1 MNIDQLR
8 KVAPRALPH
17 LASINAAM
25 EKFGIVGVPA
35 QAAFV
40 AQMLHESC
48 NFTQMEESLNYSPA
62 ALLATWPG
70 RFNLTTSAQY
80 GRSALHPANQAM
92 IANIAYG
99 DRMGN
104 GPASTNDGWRYRGRG
119 PGQLTGHDNYKACG
133 DAIGMDL
140 IAHPELVASPAAGC
154 MAFAWFWTKGNPTGK
169 SLSLLADKGQINAIS
184 VAVNGGRIGLDERR
198 QLTVDMMAA
207 MA

>member
-1 MNIDQLR
+1 M
-8 KVAPRALPH
+8 
-17 LASINAAM
+17 
-25 EKFGIVGVPA
+25 
-35 QAAFV
+35 
-40 AQMLHESC
+40 
-48 NFTQMEESLNYSPA
+48 
-62 ALLATWPG
+62 
-70 RFNLTTSAQY
+70 
-80 GRSALHPANQAM
+80 
-92 IANIAYG
+92 
-99 DRMGN
+99 
-104 GPASTNDGWRYRGRG
+104 
-119 PGQLTGHDNYKACG
+119 ACG